1 MSGFDPLSKSIA
13 EMTPAQLEKTIDKR
27 MDDRPPGTIPGL
39 IDLIAATTPPGTI
52 RLRIAGASS
61 TGWLACDGS
70 FVAKATYP
78 ALDALLSA
86 RMYPYGSTA
95 SEFGVPDLDPPD
107 DDTTYEVKT

>member
-13 EMTPAQLEKTIDKR
+13 EMTPGQLNAAIDKR
-27 MDDRPPGTIPGL
+27 MDDRPAGQVPGL

-52 RLRIAGASS
+52 RLRVAGTPS

-70 FVAKATYP
+70 FVPKAAWP

-95 SEFGVPDLDPPD
+95 SEFAVPDLDGPD
-107 DDTTYEVKT
+107 DDTMYEVKT